1 MPKHFD
7 RRGVLGSMLLAQPRG
22 EAMIKDA
29 KGRKWSM
36 RFRHS
41 PYGWR
46 WDARHGN
53 WGQGSDPT
61 AAPFA
66 TKAQAE
72 DDARQ
77 QIQSHDAIAAMK
89 EFFRRRANAVH

>member
-1 MPKHFD
+1 
-7 RRGVLGSMLLAQPRG
+7 MLLAHT
-22 EAMIKDA
+22 EVKLMIKDA

-53 WGQGSDPT
+53 LGQGSDPT

-72 DDARQ
+72 DDARR
-77 QIQSHDAIAAMK
+77 QILGHDAIAEVE
-89 EFFRRRANAVH
+89 EFFRRRSEQNWDR